1 MNYHVT
7 QFLSGH
13 DTFNAYLHRFKRR
26 DSAECRYC
34 GDVETMEHVVFECP
48 QLHENRHE
56 LQVEIDR
63 TITPNNVIHVMLE
76 KMTNALVAI
85 IRTK

>member
-1 MNYHVT
+1 MNFHLT

-13 DTFNAYLHRFKRR
+13 GAFNAYLHRFKRR

-34 GDVETMEHVVFECP
+34 DDMETVEHMVFDCP
-48 QLHENRHE
+48 RWHENRHE

-63 TITPNNVIHVMLE
+63 MIIIHVIL
-76 KMTNALVAI
+76 
-85 IRTK
+85 